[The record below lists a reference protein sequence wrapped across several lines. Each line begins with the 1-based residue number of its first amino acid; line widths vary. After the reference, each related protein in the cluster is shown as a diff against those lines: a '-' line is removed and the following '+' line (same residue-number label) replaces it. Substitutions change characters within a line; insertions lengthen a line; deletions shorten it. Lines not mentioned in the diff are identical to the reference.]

1 MNTLIEYLG
10 CGNITSVNR
19 GTIDFKVTKFS
30 SIRDTIIPFFEKYPL
45 QSSKNSPDATGGWT
59 CFAGNF
65 LYFSEV
71 VKLVDNK
78 AHLTEKG
85 LDRIRIIKN
94 KINTD

>member
-1 MNTLIEYLG
+1 MNSLIEYLG
-10 CGNITSVNR
+10 CGNITSVIR

-45 QSSKNSPDATGGWT
+45 QSSKNK
-59 CFAGNF
+59 NF

-78 AHLTEKG
+78 IHLTEQG
-85 LDRIRIIKN
+85 LNRIRMI